1 MNLTEA
7 KKIIDAAVAECCKC
21 VTPESARRKI
31 EDILDSHTEEAVAKL
46 LGFDNKWGD
55 WEVDHCN
62 GRQGESAAGDWLRK
76 TAKEEVDKWLAKQ
89 AGALPDLSPAQ
100 KKALREDY
108 RNTLAYHVKERLQV
122 LAREHAV
129 EAGGKIWKEIVG

>member
-55 WEVDHCN
+55 WEVDHTN

-76 TAKEEVDKWLAKQ
+76 TAKEEVDKWLATQ
-89 AGALPDLSPAQ
+89 AGELPDLSAAQ
-100 KKALREDY
+100 KKALRAGYQNE
-108 RNTLAYHVKERLQV
+108 LEYHVKERLK
-122 LAREHAV
+122 ARAKDHAEDV
-129 EAGGKIWKEIVG
+129 AEKLWKEIVG